1 VSDPVQTD
9 LAQVRI
15 MVAAV
20 ALHALLVRGDR
31 VLRVPNNLTYVNEAF
46 AIADKFMS
54 QAEQK

>member
-1 VSDPVQTD
+1 
-9 LAQVRI
+9 